1 MIKWKHL
8 NFVYSFN
15 LLFYLTFV
23 AFITTFIYYVY
34 DGGMTPNQLF
44 LKSKCVQGLEA
55 FNDDPVNVFNVF
67 NEHSMKI
74 VCGRLPTPYCDDQ
87 GILQYPNT
95 VGQLWII
102 VSILLG
108 ILIAREAYQLSFSFS
123 KYFSRV
129 VNWLELTLIGL
140 TSIMLFEGTHECN
153 LETKRIVAA
162 LLILIS
168 WSVLYTMFLRHPKF
182 TFLNVYFTM
191 FAKVGWTF
199 IKFLLCYGIFIVAFG
214 IGFHI
219 LLSKEMK
226 LNHANIVDVNETY
239 TIHPRRGPM
248 DPTANDS
255 DTKFSYA
262 KIVDVNKTYTMH
274 PKYGSMDPTA
284 IDLDTTMST
293 AKIVDVN
300 ETYTM
305 HPKHGSTD
313 PTANDSDTKFSYAKV
328 VDVNKTYTMHPKHG
342 GMDHTTN
349 DSDTTYSHAKIV
361 DVNKTN
367 TMHQKD
373 GDTDPTANDLDTKF
387 SYYNNIGS
395 SLFITFSMLVGELY
409 LSDSPVDTPYGYLM
423 FVATFVF
430 VIVMVMMNLLNG
442 LAVRDIREIKNK
454 AKIYAYKTQV
464 ETLAT
469 YEAMLLGDPFRH
481 LSKGRINRANRLLGY
496 CLFLNSFE
504 WIQTINKMFHNVF
517 GKFSQRRFAPFV
529 RKQIQKISCTRN
541 NLLFS
546 YHTNYGKDYSVVL
559 YPNIYKMH
567 LVKNGQ
573 SKMVYVPPEL
583 SLAAKEI
590 AVKHKLNSQLK
601 PKSLSESLRGI
612 EAAIANIDVSVGKK
626 LGCYEK
632 KLMEIE
638 TRLMTTLKERKINY
652 EQKKIETQLDQ
663 ITTSLTQIDRNVQE
677 MAQPTQEAKQ
687 RSSFDSEHALTTL

>member
-1 MIKWKHL
+1 MANSTKHQHLLKHPVIVLFLMIKWKHL

-34 DGGMTPNQLF
+34 DRSMTDDQLQ
-44 LKSKCVQGLEA
+44 LQIRCAQGIGAL
-55 FNDDPVNVFNVF
+55 NDLPVNVLKVL
-67 NEHSMKI
+67 EGHALKS
-74 VCGRLPTPYCDDQ
+74 VCGRLPAPYCDDQ
-87 GILQYPNT
+87 GILHYPDT
-95 VGQLWII
+95 VGQLWNI
-102 VSILLG
+102 VSVLLG

-129 VNWLELTLIGL
+129 VNWLELILIGL

-153 LETKRIVAA
+153 LEKKRIVAA

-226 LNHANIVDVNETY
+226 LNQAKIVDVNEAYTMHQKQGGMDPTLNDLDTKMSYANIVDVNETY
-239 TIHPRRGPM
+239 TIHPKYGGMDPTANNSDTPSLYAKLVDVNKTKTMHPQDRGM

-255 DTKFSYA
+255 DTTSSY
-262 KIVDVNKTYTMH
+262 
-274 PKYGSMDPTA
+274 
-284 IDLDTTMST
+284 
-293 AKIVDVN
+293 
-300 ETYTM
+300 
-305 HPKHGSTD
+305 
-313 PTANDSDTKFSYAKV
+313 
-328 VDVNKTYTMHPKHG
+328 
-342 GMDHTTN
+342 
-349 DSDTTYSHAKIV
+349 AKIV

-367 TMHQKD
+367 TMHPKH
-373 GDTDPTANDLDTKF
+373 GDNDLDTKF

-481 LSKGRINRANRLLGY
+481 LSKGRINRANRLMGY

-504 WIQTINKMFHNVF
+504 WIQTINKLFHSVF
-517 GKFSQRRFAPFV
+517 AKFSQRRFAPFV
-529 RKQIQKISCTRN
+529 RKQIQKIPCTRN

-559 YPNIYKMH
+559 YANIYKMH

-573 SKMVYVPPEL
+573 SRMVYVPPEL

-638 TRLMTTLKERKINY
+638 TRLMTTLKDRKINY

>member
-262 KIVDVNKTYTMH
+262 K
-274 PKYGSMDPTA
+274 
-284 IDLDTTMST
+284 
-293 AKIVDVN
+293 
-300 ETYTM
+300 
-305 HPKHGSTD
+305 
-313 PTANDSDTKFSYAKV
+313 V

-367 TMHQKD
+367 TMDQKD

-504 WIQTINKMFHNVF
+504 WMQTINKMFHNVF

-529 RKQIQKISCTRN
+529 RKQIQKIPCTRN

>member
-1 MIKWKHL
+1 
-8 NFVYSFN
+8 
-15 LLFYLTFV
+15 
-23 AFITTFIYYVY
+23 
-34 DGGMTPNQLF
+34 MTDDQLQ
-44 LKSKCVQGLEA
+44 LQIRCAQGLGA
-55 FNDDPVNVFNVF
+55 LNDDPVNVLKYWKVLEVLNVLDV
-67 NEHSMKI
+67 HALKS
-74 VCGRLPTPYCDDQ
+74 VCGRLPAPYCDDQ
-87 GILQYPNT
+87 GILHYPNT
-95 VGQLWII
+95 VGQLWNI
-102 VSILLG
+102 VSVLLG

-129 VNWLELTLIGL
+129 VNWLELILIGL
-140 TSIMLFEGTHECN
+140 TSIMLFAGTHECN

-219 LLSKEMK
+219 LLSKEIK
-226 LNHANIVDVNETY
+226 LND
-239 TIHPRRGPM
+239 
-248 DPTANDS
+248 
-255 DTKFSYA
+255 A
-262 KIVDVNKTYTMH
+262 KIVDVNKTYTTHPLYGGIDPTANDSNTTFSYAKIVDVNETYNMH
-274 PKYGSMDPTA
+274 PKHGGMDPTA
-284 IDLDTTMST
+284 NDSGTKSSY

-305 HPKHGSTD
+305 HPKHGGMD
-313 PTANDSDTKFSYAKV
+313 PTANYSDKTFSYAKI
-328 VDVNKTYTMHPKHG
+328 VDANETSTMHPNRE
-342 GMDHTTN
+342 DT
-349 DSDTTYSHAKIV
+349 DTT
-361 DVNKTN
+361 
-367 TMHQKD
+367 
-373 GDTDPTANDLDTKF
+373 PNDLDTKF

-504 WIQTINKMFHNVF
+504 WMQTINKMFHNVF

-529 RKQIQKISCTRN
+529 RKQIQKIPCTRN

-573 SKMVYVPPEL
+573 SRMVYVPPEL

>member
-262 KIVDVNKTYTMH
+262 K
-274 PKYGSMDPTA
+274 
-284 IDLDTTMST
+284 
-293 AKIVDVN
+293 
-300 ETYTM
+300 
-305 HPKHGSTD
+305 
-313 PTANDSDTKFSYAKV
+313 V

-367 TMHQKD
+367 TMDQKD

-504 WIQTINKMFHNVF
+504 WMQTINKMFHNVF